1 VKLEGLDALIFGE
14 VRERLDA
21 PIFGEVR
28 EWLDRL
34 IFGISGSII
43 LYQHL
48 NNKHVM
54 RTSL

>member
-1 VKLEGLDALIFGE
+1 MKLEGLDALIFGE

-34 IFGISGSII
+34 IFGCNADLS
-43 LYQHL
+43 L
-48 NNKHVM
+48 NK
-54 RTSL
+54 